1 MEEANPVG
9 KVEINLEAYH
19 SAPPLTDTELP
30 DKADFS
36 VDLVPR
42 LSEFSQGDVKLSL
55 MLERASASFTGP
67 SARDNALVNLLGR
80 LQSSRKRERMER
92 VQRWW
97 GNYPQLHR
105 GSNSAGDYSLV
116 ALLTKDVVPS
126 PPPPS
131 SLASQVDE
139 KGPGRGIENGSG
151 GHQGSTEDEGGEKDG
166 EEGRPIHGMLEKLS
180 EAKLKSASRAP
191 MRAQAELLARLKPI
205 QFEDG
210 GIIMA
215 AGTQPESI
223 FFVRSGAVVVTVNG
237 EEVSRIEKGQC
248 LGEVGL
254 LLGERRI
261 ADVKSCGRTEL
272 FELMEQDLWMAL
284 DMFPGLYKE
293 LHRVAE
299 MRYEHV
305 QSGREEWGSTSANI
319 YTQEGPLR
327 EFQQF
332 LQDVSAKIPWHSHK
346 LKKKAGMEINAVNN
360 AAGPLSTPFSPP
372 SFRGV
377 DINSLSLGSISETGD
392 FLVGQ
397 GEAKHEAASSA
408 QTSNSNDAS
417 VSDQLSKRLEQFEQS
432 GVFGIGGGKRWE
444 DGEVGLE
451 TMCTSV
457 MHALHYSLFP
467 LSKEPSFLHSL
478 LFFPHP
484 ARRLPPSQ
492 PKKFN
497 LSVIKNG
504 DPDSLAIGLRL
515 AGSSNRGNHDPKGEG
530 KLIFAPRRHADIA
543 RFKAAHAYFARWSV
557 LDGLL
562 VL

>member
-9 KVEINLEAYH
+9 KVEINLEAYN

-30 DKADFS
+30 DKANFS

-55 MLERASASFTGP
+55 MLERANASFTGP
-67 SARDNALVNLLGR
+67 SARDDALANLLGR
-80 LQSSRKRERMER
+80 LQSSRKRDRMER

-105 GSNSAGDYSLV
+105 GSSSAGDYSLV

-131 SLASQVDE
+131 SLASQLE
-139 KGPGRGIENGSG
+139 GRGLGRGIENGSG
-151 GHQGSTEDEGGEKDG
+151 EHQGSVGDEGSEEDG
-166 EEGRPIHGMLEKLS
+166 ERGRPIHGMLEKLS

-223 FFVRSGAVVVTVNG
+223 FFVRSGAVIVTVNG

-332 LQDVSAKIPWHSHK
+332 LQDVSAKIPC
-346 LKKKAGMEINAVNN
+346 
-360 AAGPLSTPFSPP
+360 SPP
-372 SFRGV
+372 SLRGI
-377 DINSLSLGSISETGD
+377 DLNSLSLGSISETGD
-392 FLVGQ
+392 FLAGQ
-397 GEAKHEAASSA
+397 GETKHEAASSA
-408 QTSNSNDAS
+408 QASDSNAVS

-432 GVFGIGGGKRWE
+432 GVFGSGGGKRGE
-444 DGEVGLE
+444 DGEEV
-451 TMCTSV
+451 
-457 MHALHYSLFP
+457 SLDYRLQFRDACATRFHLLLFQTAVFP
-467 LSKEPSFLHSL
+467 SLSSLVCLPCEQIAIISTQKEP
-478 LFFPHP
+478 
-484 ARRLPPSQ
+484 
-492 PKKFN
+492 
-497 LSVIKNG
+497 I
-504 DPDSLAIGLRL
+504 
-515 AGSSNRGNHDPKGEG
+515 
-530 KLIFAPRRHADIA
+530 
-543 RFKAAHAYFARWSV
+543 
-557 LDGLL
+557 
-562 VL
+562 

>member
-9 KVEINLEAYH
+9 KVEINLEAYN

-30 DKADFS
+30 DKANFS

-55 MLERASASFTGP
+55 MLERANASFTGP
-67 SARDNALVNLLGR
+67 SARDDALANLLGR
-80 LQSSRKRERMER
+80 LQSSRKRDRMER

-105 GSNSAGDYSLV
+105 GSSSAGDYSLV

-131 SLASQVDE
+131 SLASQLE
-139 KGPGRGIENGSG
+139 GRGLGRGIENGSG
-151 GHQGSTEDEGGEKDG
+151 EHQGSVGEEGSEEDG
-166 EEGRPIHGMLEKLS
+166 EGGRPIHGMLEKLS

-223 FFVRSGAVVVTVNG
+223 FFVRSGAVIVTVNG

-360 AAGPLSTPFSPP
+360 SAGPLSTPFSPP
-372 SFRGV
+372 SLRGI
-377 DINSLSLGSISETGD
+377 DLNSLSLGSISETGD
-392 FLVGQ
+392 FLAGQ
-397 GEAKHEAASSA
+397 GETKHEAASSA
-408 QTSNSNDAS
+408 QASDSNAVS

-432 GVFGIGGGKRWE
+432 GVFGSGGGKRGE
-444 DGEVGLE
+444 DGEEV
-451 TMCTSV
+451 
-457 MHALHYSLFP
+457 SLDYRLQFRDACATRFP
-467 LSKEPSFLHSL
+467 LLLFQTAVFPSLSSLVCLPCEQIAIISTQKEPT
-478 LFFPHP
+478 
-484 ARRLPPSQ
+484 
-492 PKKFN
+492 
-497 LSVIKNG
+497 
-504 DPDSLAIGLRL
+504 
-515 AGSSNRGNHDPKGEG
+515 
-530 KLIFAPRRHADIA
+530 
-543 RFKAAHAYFARWSV
+543 
-557 LDGLL
+557 
-562 VL
+562 